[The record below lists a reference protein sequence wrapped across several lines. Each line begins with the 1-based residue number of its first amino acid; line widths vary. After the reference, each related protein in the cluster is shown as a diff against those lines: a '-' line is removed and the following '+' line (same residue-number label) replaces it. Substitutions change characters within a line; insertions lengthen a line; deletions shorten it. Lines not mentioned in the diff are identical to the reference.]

1 MLAPDPSEFFDK
13 TSTEASGM
21 LTVAEA
27 ATLLGV
33 SRPTMRRLQQE
44 RRVPFFKVGRCVR
57 FARSDLVSYLAK
69 RRIASVD

>member
-1 MLAPDPSEFFDK
+1 MTTPSPFEFFDK

-27 ATLLGV
+27 AMLLGV

-57 FARSDLVSYLAK
+57 FARSDLASYLAK
-69 RRIASVD
+69 RRVASVG

>member
-1 MLAPDPSEFFDK
+1 MTTPGPSEFFDK
-13 TSTEASGM
+13 SSTDARGM
-21 LTVAEA
+21 LSVAEA

-44 RRVPFFKVGRCVR
+44 RRIPFFKVGRCVR
-57 FARSDLVSYLAK
+57 FARSDLASYLAK